1 MSAIASTRAAA
12 PSRPTLREG
21 LAARPSQFAR
31 STCFEAGHLTS
42 VNAGWRS
49 VRPVIDAEQCTLC
62 LNCYMYCPD
71 GTIAKVRDD
80 EGVCVAVV
88 VDYDFCK
95 GCGVCAKVCPVPCIA
110 MVDEH
115 AGENEGRGRDGPRLW
130 MRPRPRVGVA
140 GVSGVS
146 TERVPHPREQDSMSC
161 SPKRGL
167 SERIEIPRNPH
178 WGREA

>member
-1 MSAIASTRAAA
+1 MSAIAK
-12 PSRPTLREG
+12 RPYTPYLREG
-21 LAARPSQFAR
+21 LVARPSQFAR

-71 GTIAKVRDD
+71 GTIAKVCDD
-80 EGVCVAVV
+80 EGTCVAVV

-110 MVDEH
+110 MVDER
-115 AGENEGRGRDGPRLW
+115 AGENEGAAETAETLDETSPSS
-130 MRPRPRVGVA
+130 GVA

-146 TERVPHPREQDSMSC
+146 TERVPQRREQDSMSC

-167 SERIEIPRNPH
+167 SERIEIPETPT
-178 WGREA
+178 GKGGLA

>member
-1 MSAIASTRAAA
+1 MSAIASQ
-12 PSRPTLREG
+12 SRRPFTPTLREG
-21 LAARPSQFAR
+21 LAVRPSQFAR

-80 EGVCVAVV
+80 EGACVAVV

-95 GCGVCAKVCPVPCIA
+95 GCGVCAAFCPSRALSLDSGGKAVWEPSLCTGCGLCELYCPDLA
-110 MVDEH
+110 VECLRDDTET
-115 AGENEGRGRDGPRLW
+115 NREG
-130 MRPRPRVGVA
+130 V
-140 GVSGVS
+140 
-146 TERVPHPREQDSMSC
+146 
-161 SPKRGL
+161 
-167 SERIEIPRNPH
+167 
-178 WGREA
+178 

>member
-1 MSAIASTRAAA
+1 MSAIASQ
-12 PSRPTLREG
+12 SRRPFTPTLREG
-21 LAARPSQFAR
+21 LAVRPSRFAR

-80 EGVCVAVV
+80 EGTCVAVV

-95 GCGVCAKVCPVPCIA
+95 AAACARRCVPRCIA

-115 AGENEGRGRDGPRLW
+115 AARTRRFRDGRDPGRDLAFGRDGP
-130 MRPRPRVGVA
+130 GDGGGA
-140 GVSGVS
+140 
-146 TERVPHPREQDSMSC
+146 
-161 SPKRGL
+161 
-167 SERIEIPRNPH
+167 
-178 WGREA
+178 A

>member
-1 MSAIASTRAAA
+1 MSAIASQ
-12 PSRPTLREG
+12 SRRPFTPTLREG
-21 LAARPSQFAR
+21 LAVRPSQFAR

-42 VNAGWRS
+42 VNAGGAACGPS
-49 VRPVIDAEQCTLC
+49 SMPSSGTLC

-80 EGVCVAVV
+80 EGSCVAVV

-115 AGENEGRGRDGPRLW
+115 AGENEGAAEMAETLDETSPSAEMGP
-130 MRPRPRVGVA
+130 A
-140 GVSGVS
+140 
-146 TERVPHPREQDSMSC
+146 TE
-161 SPKRGL
+161 G
-167 SERIEIPRNPH
+167 
-178 WGREA
+178 GAA

>member
-1 MSAIASTRAAA
+1 MSAIASQ
-12 PSRPTLREG
+12 SRRPFTPTLREG
-21 LAARPSQFAR
+21 LAVRPSQFAR

-49 VRPVIDAEQCTLC
+49 VRPAIDAEQCTLC

-80 EGVCVAVV
+80 EGACVAVV

-115 AGENEGRGRDGPRLW
+115 AGENEGASETAETLDETSPSAEMGR
-130 MRPRPRVGVA
+130 A
-140 GVSGVS
+140 
-146 TERVPHPREQDSMSC
+146 TE
-161 SPKRGL
+161 G
-167 SERIEIPRNPH
+167 
-178 WGREA
+178 GAA

>member
-1 MSAIASTRAAA
+1 MDNATVASMQGTVGRTDAGSAPGIACQQMPLSFLKGGET
-12 PSRPTLREG
+12 
-21 LAARPSQFAR
+21 
-31 STCFEAGHLTS
+31 
-42 VNAGWRS
+42 
-49 VRPVIDAEQCTLC
+49 
-62 LNCYMYCPD
+62 

-115 AGENEGRGRDGPRLW
+115 AGENEGAAETAETLDETSPSS
-130 MRPRPRVGVA
+130 GVA

-146 TERVPHPREQDSMSC
+146 TERVPQRREQDSMSC

-167 SERIEIPRNPH
+167 SERIEIPETPT
-178 WGREA
+178 GKGGLA

>member
-1 MSAIASTRAAA
+1 MSAIASQ
-12 PSRPTLREG
+12 SRRPFTPTLREG
-21 LAARPSQFAR
+21 LAARPSRFAR

-49 VRPVIDAEQCTLC
+49 VRPAIDAEH
-62 LNCYMYCPD
+62 CPD

-80 EGVCVAVV
+80 EGACVAVV

-115 AGENEGRGRDGPRLW
+115 AGENEGASETAETLDETSPSAEMGP
-130 MRPRPRVGVA
+130 A
-140 GVSGVS
+140 
-146 TERVPHPREQDSMSC
+146 TE
-161 SPKRGL
+161 G
-167 SERIEIPRNPH
+167 
-178 WGREA
+178 GAA

>member
-1 MSAIASTRAAA
+1 MSAIAK
-12 PSRPTLREG
+12 RPYTPYLREG
-21 LAARPSQFAR
+21 LAARPSEFAR

-49 VRPVIDAEQCTLC
+49 VRPVIDAAQCTLC

-71 GTIAKVRDD
+71 GTIAKVRDG
-80 EGVCVAVV
+80 EGACTGVV

-110 MVDEH
+110 MVDE
-115 AGENEGRGRDGPRLW
+115 GTNEGT
-130 MRPRPRVGVA
+130 VGEP
-140 GVSGVS
+140 SGVS
-146 TERVPHPREQDSMSC
+146 TERVSQRREQDSMSC

-167 SERIEIPRNPH
+167 SERIEMPETSVRPDME
-178 WGREA
+178 GGAA

>member
-1 MSAIASTRAAA
+1 MSAIASQ
-12 PSRPTLREG
+12 SRRPFTPTLREG

-80 EGVCVAVV
+80 EGSCVAVV

-115 AGENEGRGRDGPRLW
+115 AGENEGAAEMAETLDETSTSAEMGP
-130 MRPRPRVGVA
+130 A
-140 GVSGVS
+140 
-146 TERVPHPREQDSMSC
+146 TE
-161 SPKRGL
+161 G
-167 SERIEIPRNPH
+167 
-178 WGREA
+178 GAA

>member
-1 MSAIASTRAAA
+1 MSAIASQ
-12 PSRPTLREG
+12 SRRPFTPTLREG
-21 LAARPSQFAR
+21 LVVRPSQFAR

-80 EGVCVAVV
+80 EGACVAVV

-95 GCGVCAKVCPVPCIA
+95 GPNI
-110 MVDEH
+110 
-115 AGENEGRGRDGPRLW
+115 
-130 MRPRPRVGVA
+130 
-140 GVSGVS
+140 SGK
-146 TERVPHPREQDSMSC
+146 C
-161 SPKRGL
+161 
-167 SERIEIPRNPH
+167 RISF
-178 WGREA
+178 

>member
-1 MSAIASTRAAA
+1 
-12 PSRPTLREG
+12 
-21 LAARPSQFAR
+21 
-31 STCFEAGHLTS
+31 
-42 VNAGWRS
+42 
-49 VRPVIDAEQCTLC
+49 
-62 LNCYMYCPD
+62 MYCPD

-80 EGVCVAVV
+80 EGTCVAVV

-115 AGENEGRGRDGPRLW
+115 AGENEGAAETAETLDETSP
-130 MRPRPRVGVA
+130 PSGVA

-146 TERVPHPREQDSMSC
+146 TERVPQRREQDSMSC

-167 SERIEIPRNPH
+167 SERIEIPETPT
-178 WGREA
+178 GKGGLA

>member
-1 MSAIASTRAAA
+1 MSAIASQ
-12 PSRPTLREG
+12 SRRPFTPTLREG
-21 LAARPSQFAR
+21 LAVRPSQFAR

-62 LNCYMYCPD
+62 
-71 GTIAKVRDD
+71 
-80 EGVCVAVV
+80 VAVV

-115 AGENEGRGRDGPRLW
+115 AGENEGAAEMAETLDETSPSAEMGP
-130 MRPRPRVGVA
+130 A
-140 GVSGVS
+140 
-146 TERVPHPREQDSMSC
+146 TE
-161 SPKRGL
+161 G
-167 SERIEIPRNPH
+167 
-178 WGREA
+178 GAA

>member
-1 MSAIASTRAAA
+1 MSAIASQ
-12 PSRPTLREG
+12 SRRPFTPTLREG

-115 AGENEGRGRDGPRLW
+115 AGENEGAAEMPRLW
-130 MRPRPRVGVA
+130 MRPRPRVALPGFR
-140 GVSGVS
+140 VSRPSEFRSDGNR
-146 TERVPHPREQDSMSC
+146 TQCPVPQSEDC
-161 SPKRGL
+161 L
-167 SERIEIPRNPH
+167 SESRFPKPPL
-178 WGREA
+178 GREA

>member
-1 MSAIASTRAAA
+1 MSAIASQ
-12 PSRPTLREG
+12 SRRPFTPTLREG
-21 LAARPSQFAR
+21 LAVRPSQFAR

-80 EGVCVAVV
+80 EGACVAVV

-95 GCGVCAKVCPVPCIA
+95 GCGVCAKVCPVLCIA
-110 MVDEH
+110 MVDEQ
-115 AGENEGRGRDGPRLW
+115 EGGR
-130 MRPRPRVGVA
+130 A
-140 GVSGVS
+140 
-146 TERVPHPREQDSMSC
+146 
-161 SPKRGL
+161 
-167 SERIEIPRNPH
+167 
-178 WGREA
+178 

>member
-1 MSAIASTRAAA
+1 MTQAAKGPERAFT
-12 PSRPTLREG
+12 PYLREG
-21 LAARPSQFAR
+21 LAAAPDEFAR
-31 STCFEAGHLTS
+31 STCFTAGHLTS

-49 VRPVIDAEQCTLC
+49 VRPVIDAAQCTLC

-71 GTIAKVRDD
+71 GTIFKVRDG
-80 EGVCVAVV
+80 EGVCTALA

-115 AGENEGRGRDGPRLW
+115 AGAEVVE
-130 MRPRPRVGVA
+130 

-146 TERVPHPREQDSMSC
+146 TERVPQRREQDSMSC

-167 SERIEIPRNPH
+167 SERIEMPETPD
-178 WGREA
+178 REVAEGGAA

>member
-1 MSAIASTRAAA
+1 MSAIASQ
-12 PSRPTLREG
+12 SRRPFTPTLREG

-31 STCFEAGHLTS
+31 STCFEAGHRTS

-95 GCGVCAKVCPVPCIA
+95 GCGVCAKACPVPCIA

-115 AGENEGRGRDGPRLW
+115 AESSDG
-130 MRPRPRVGVA
+130 V

-146 TERVPHPREQDSMSC
+146 TERVPQRREKDSMSC

-167 SERIEIPRNPH
+167 SERIEIPETPT
-178 WGREA
+178 GKGGLA